1 MFEYSIQLDYNQNN
15 RKFPPFLRVRFKF
28 LTMSIWSKIVGGGI
42 GYAIGGPI
50 GALVGV
56 VGGHVVDTAIDQ
68 NNDKSVAFTIAVIA
82 LGAKMAKADG
92 TVSRAEIDAFKRVFI
107 IQDDDLKNVARVFD
121 LAKQDTAGYDIY
133 ARQVQGLFTDS
144 PMVLENLL
152 WCLSHI
158 ARADGA
164 VHKNE
169 LAFLQDVSRIFGF
182 SLDDFERITG
192 MRADGSNA
200 SPYEILGVS
209 KDASDDEILA
219 VYKNLIR
226 QYHPDRLMAQGIPV
240 EMIKGAEDKMAEI
253 NVAMQAI
260 KKQRSKQGGA

>member
-1 MFEYSIQLDYNQNN
+1 
-15 RKFPPFLRVRFKF
+15 
-28 LTMSIWSKIVGGGI
+28 MSIWSKIVGGGI

-56 VGGHVVDTAIDQ
+56 IGGHVVDNAIEQ

-107 IQDDDLKNVARVFD
+107 IQDTDLKNVARVFD

-133 ARQVQGLFTDS
+133 ARQVHELFADS

-158 ARADGA
+158 ARADGQ
-164 VHKNE
+164 VHDDE
-169 LAFLQDVSRIFGF
+169 LSFLQNVSRIFEF

-192 MRADGSNA
+192 LRADGSHA
-200 SPYEILGVS
+200 SPYEILGVNPN
-209 KDASDDEILA
+209 DSDDKILY
-219 VYKNLIR
+219 VYKDLIR
-226 QYHPDRLMAQGIPV
+226 SHHPDRLMAQGIPL

-253 NVAMQAI
+253 NVAMETI
-260 KKQRSKQGGA
+260 KKQRGMV